1 MLRLIYTAL
10 LYLAAPLALGW
21 TAWRGLRDPLYR
33 GRLPERLG
41 YTRLR
46 LPAGHAQG
54 AIWVHAV
61 SVGEVQAAA
70 ALVRALRQRY
80 PEHALLMTT
89 ATPTGAQRVK
99 ALFGADVLHCYLPY
113 DLPGAVR
120 HFLDRTRP
128 VVAVMLETEIW
139 PNLYRECARRELRIV
154 LVSARL
160 SEKSVRRFRRIAGL
174 FRETLRQDLVIGA
187 QTEADAE
194 RFVAVGADPAR
205 VQVTG
210 NIKFDLQVPVQVRE
224 AGEALRMSQ
233 FPQRFVWVA
242 GSTHEVEE
250 EQLLQAHRQVLRACP
265 DALLVLVPRH
275 PNRFAGV
282 RQWLA
287 AQVRV
292 TPAAADWY
300 VSRSSGAMVTPSTQV
315 LLVDTLGELLQ
326 FYAAA
331 DVAFVGGSLVPIGG
345 HNLLEPAALAR
356 PIITGPHYFN
366 APEIARLLLQREAAL
381 EVASAAQLAETL
393 LALRDSPER
402 CHRMGQAALAL
413 VESNR
418 GAVTRALQLIA
429 PAIDDRPGDRRGD

>member
-10 LYLAAPLALGW
+10 LYVAAPLALGW

-33 GRLPERLG
+33 DRLLERLG

-46 LPAGHAQG
+46 LPGSRDRADEPGG
-54 AIWVHAV
+54 TIWVHAV
-61 SVGEVQAAA
+61 SVGEVQAAV

-80 PEHALLMTT
+80 PEHPLLMTT

-120 HFLDRTRP
+120 RFLDRTQP
-128 VVAVMLETEIW
+128 AVAVVLETEIW
-139 PNLYRECARRELRIV
+139 PNLYRECARRGLRIV

-174 FRETLRQDLVIGA
+174 FRDTLRQDLTIGA

-194 RFVAVGADPAR
+194 RFVAVGADRSR

-210 NIKFDLQVPVQVRE
+210 NIKFDLQVPVQARQ
-224 AGEALRMSQ
+224 AGEALRASQ

-250 EQLLQAHRQVLRACP
+250 DLLLQAHRQLLLACP
-265 DALLVLVPRH
+265 EALLVLVPRH

-282 RQWLA
+282 RQWLSAQAPA
-287 AQVRV
+287 A
-292 TPAAADWY
+292 PAADWY
-300 VSRSSGAMVTPSTQV
+300 VTRSSGAAVTPRTQV

-345 HNLLEPAALAR
+345 HNLLEPAALAC
-356 PIITGPHYFN
+356 PIVTGPHNFN
-366 APEIARLLLQREAAL
+366 APQIARLLFEQGAAV
-381 EVASAAQLAETL
+381 EVSSAGQLAEIL

-402 CHRMGQAALAL
+402 RRRMGQAAADM
-413 VESNR
+413 VDSNR
-418 GAVTRALQLIA
+418 GAVARALQLIA
-429 PAIDDRPGDRRGD
+429 LTGGDS